1 MKGVRLKHQTC
12 LSRGG
17 GQGLWLSVII
27 ATTMNRR
34 LTELVKDYE
43 ESPENEKQFILSSI
57 DGDLREKGFRS
68 VEINGVKPWGG
79 YIRFADENAE
89 KFIDTFFP
97 SISYEDAKL
106 GNPEAELSP
115 KILVVEPG
123 KRLSWQ
129 KHARRA
135 ECWTFLTDG
144 ALYKSDADDNQG
156 DLITMHAGDFVQL
169 QAGERHRLVGGDT
182 LTVVAEIWQHT
193 DANSL
198 SDEDDIVRIEDDF
211 KRQ

>member
-1 MKGVRLKHQTC
+1 MISSSSSLAAASAADSPS
-12 LSRGG
+12 SRCPP
-17 GQGLWLSVII
+17 
-27 ATTMNRR
+27 
-34 LTELVKDYE
+34 K
-43 ESPENEKQFILSSI
+43 
-57 DGDLREKGFRS
+57 
-68 VEINGVKPWGG
+68 
-79 YIRFADENAE
+79 
-89 KFIDTFFP
+89 KFHKF
-97 SISYEDAKL
+97 
-106 GNPEAELSP
+106 G
-115 KILVVEPG
+115 
-123 KRLSWQ
+123 
-129 KHARRA
+129 
-135 ECWTFLTDG
+135 FLTDG